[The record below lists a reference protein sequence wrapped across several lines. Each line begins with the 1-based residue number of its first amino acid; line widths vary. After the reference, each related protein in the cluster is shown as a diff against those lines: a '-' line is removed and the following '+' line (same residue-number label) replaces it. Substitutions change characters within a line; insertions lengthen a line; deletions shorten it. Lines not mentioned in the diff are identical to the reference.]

1 MINEKG
7 EMLVEHHVKYKELHG
22 VDETVWLT
30 FGEHEKLHRRLRK
43 QGKCNVP
50 AKELNKISNAAGE
63 RTEKRKKHRL
73 EYDRKNRSYLDFH
86 EPMGTN
92 IRLHERIVL
101 NCVTNSIGYYTR
113 FEGTCGKM
121 LPVINI

>member
-50 AKELNKISNAAGE
+50 AKELN
-63 RTEKRKKHRL
+63 
-73 EYDRKNRSYLDFH
+73 
-86 EPMGTN
+86 
-92 IRLHERIVL
+92 
-101 NCVTNSIGYYTR
+101 
-113 FEGTCGKM
+113 
-121 LPVINI
+121 